1 MRLQDKLI
9 SMKNE
14 SIASRP
20 PEVVEVLL
28 GEVENLIKSGMAEKS
43 IKPGNQLP
51 DFSLPDE
58 KGNIVSLNDLISK
71 GPLAVTFYRGI
82 W

>member
-1 MRLQDKLI
+1 MRLQEKLI
-9 SMKNE
+9 SIKKD

-28 GEVENLIKSGMAEKS
+28 GEVEKLIKSGMADKS
-43 IKPGNQLP
+43 IKPGKNMP
-51 DFSLPDE
+51 EFSLPDE
-58 KGNIVSLNDLISK
+58 KGNLVSLKGLLSK
-71 GPLAVTFYRGI
+71 GPLAVSFYRGI